1 MYSLQHWAQALPSVQ
16 CLNRFD
22 TRNLLFSTKSL
33 CAEQN
38 QFHKA
43 LELKP
48 QPNMSLVQVGLDLLF
63 DKRCLIMGFST
74 KPVSIAA
81 LQSTF
86 LCRSADPSLG
96 VRRMACM
103 ICSGLLKLV
112 ISQGGGKVKARTTK
126 RSCHQ
131 SRARDL
137 YPQCHRREKGV
148 ILRRPLPLSLP
159 RNTQVSTCMPHLN
172 FNACLKLSSAH
183 THTHT
188 HRVCSSIFQEKA
200 HFPTRLT
207 HESWICVSGRCLA
220 IRPDLSEGRMEW
232 IHFSWRC
239 LYEARCSNY

>member
-96 VRRMACM
+96 VLKD
-103 ICSGLLKLV
+103 GLYDLFWLV
-112 ISQGGGKVKARTTK
+112 KTCDFTRGGKGQGSHHEKKLSPESCSWPLPTMPPQRK
-126 RSCHQ
+126 RSHPQ
-131 SRARDL
+131 KTLASVSPEEYSSLDL
-137 YPQCHRREKGV
+137 HASFEFQR
-148 ILRRPLPLSLP
+148 LS
-159 RNTQVSTCMPHLN
+159 
-172 FNACLKLSSAH
+172 
-183 THTHT
+183 
-188 HRVCSSIFQEKA
+188 
-200 HFPTRLT
+200 
-207 HESWICVSGRCLA
+207 
-220 IRPDLSEGRMEW
+220 
-232 IHFSWRC
+232 
-239 LYEARCSNY
+239 